1 MSDLRTRL
9 ERMGERARPAPDAFD
24 RLARAR
30 RRRDRNR
37 RIEAGIVAAVVAVAG
52 SFAAFTAFRDGGART
67 AGGGEGGFYALWPES
82 TLEQT
87 EEEQQRVASG
97 DPDVQWRLDP
107 EATAVRFVNDALG
120 WSEDFAQPAVSTTTS
135 PDGVTT
141 VEIQTPPV
149 PCPSPPVPEC
159 RPRDVTVRLRQLVA
173 DGGIWSVVSVESS
186 VFNAPIHVGAE
197 VALGGHIAIA
207 TGLPDGTEVAVGVG
221 GTGSCSGF
229 QEQTAAVLDGFIV
242 LPVRG
247 VSEGCVGYLYAVT
260 PSTPVGQ
267 VELGRI
273 MFVYHEPK
281 PALGYTI
288 TAITAVPVR
297 FVPAEVGPTPSV
309 APSPGDALH
318 VTCGGGSISLDA
330 MSVAAQAAGVHVVVE
345 NTSGDPLF
353 FQLAP
358 ERLGPWG
365 GTEVQPGITEIAL
378 QAPPGTLTVRCWT
391 EGSPADEIAV
401 DVLDPEGL
409 FVPFTLTCPSE
420 PELANT
426 ISVAAWKGSE
436 PAPEP
441 VEFVRSRVE
450 GLLPSDIVER
460 AGWPE
465 APNPA
470 VRVARDGAVVGSFE
484 LHLESGEW
492 GMGGT
497 WCPGIGL
504 SVPPGPDPFPRGAFE
519 WCPAG
524 PFPEAGF
531 QWRERAS
538 EAAVQFVRAHLNGDR
553 ATLDALLDESVPA
566 GADFPI
572 VLAEDAVVVIGT
584 SAAGGELVRFGCG
597 PDVDAYTVAITI
609 DDGTDS
615 ASMDFTVFLVFRGVN
630 GWKVWAVY

>member
-1 MSDLRTRL
+1 L
-9 ERMGERARPAPDAFD
+9 ERIGERARPAPDAFV
-24 RLARAR
+24 RIERAR

-37 RIEAGIVAAVVAVAG
+37 RVGAGIVAVVVAMAG

-67 AGGGEGGFYALWPES
+67 AGGGEGGFHALWPES
-82 TLEQT
+82 TLERT

-107 EATAVRFVNDALG
+107 EATALRFVNDALG
-120 WSEDFAQPAVSTTTS
+120 WSDDPAQLAVSTTTS

-159 RPRDVTVRLRQLVA
+159 LPRDVTVRLRQLVP

-186 VFNAPIHVGAE
+186 VFNAPIQVGAE

-247 VSEGCVGYLYAVT
+247 VSEGCAGYLYAVT

-288 TAITAVPVR
+288 SAITAVPVR

-309 APSPGDALH
+309 APSLDDALH
-318 VTCGGGSISLDA
+318 VTCGGGSITTDA

-378 QAPPGTLTVRCWT
+378 QAPPGTLTVRCST
-391 EGSPADEIAV
+391 EGSPTDEIAV
-401 DVLDPEGL
+401 EVLDPQGL
-409 FVPFTLTCPSE
+409 FVPFTVTCPGL
-420 PELANT
+420 PEIAYT
-426 ISVAAWKGSE
+426 ISVTAWEGSE
-436 PAPEP
+436 SAPGP
-441 VEFVRSRVE
+441 VEFVRGRVE
-450 GLLPSDIVER
+450 GLLPSDTVEH
-460 AGWPE
+460 AGYPE

-470 VRVARDGAVVGSFE
+470 VRVVRDGAVVAGFE
-484 LHLESGEW
+484 LYLENGQW
-492 GMGGT
+492 GVDGT
-497 WCPGIGL
+497 WCSEMGIA
-504 SVPPGPDPFPRGAFE
+504 VPPGPDPYPRGAFE
-519 WCPAG
+519 WCPPG

-538 EAAVQFVRAHLNGDR
+538 EAAVQFVHADVNGDE
-553 ATLDALLDESVPA
+553 ATISALLDESVPA

-572 VLAEDAVVVIGT
+572 ALAGDAAVVIGA
-584 SAAGGELVRFGCG
+584 SAAGGELVRFACG